1 MLYARN
7 KSEKQLQFMEIT
19 FKIFLSYNDATNLL
33 FNPAGKTTKGHLI
46 AEFFFPRKLEIGMT

>member
-19 FKIFLSYNDATNLL
+19 FKVFLSYNDATNLL
-33 FNPAGKTTKGHLI
+33 FNSAGKTTKGHLI
-46 AEFFFPRKLEIGMT
+46 AEFFFPRKLKIGMT